1 VRLIALS
8 SRVVGRCMRYRD
20 RGDACRRDLS
30 QLSGGAA
37 GLVASDRARSS
48 RKRFVRLAKV
58 VVVVSLLAAL
68 ALSARSQWGAVRHD
82 LARLPVDD
90 LVAAILLAILAT
102 SGSVLAWRA
111 MLADLGSPLRLA
123 PAVRVYSLS
132 QLGKY
137 VPGSVWPVLAQME
150 LGRAYQVPRLRS
162 ATAFLLT
169 LLGSVL
175 TAVATGGLLAF
186 TSPGWGR
193 ALALLPLVLFLL
205 HPRLL
210 VPLTRLLGRVLRRPA
225 LSQPPSIRGVARS
238 VCWLLLQWLC
248 LGTGTALMAHGLGA
262 SVSLTRCIAAVAL
275 SWAAGL
281 AVIPVPAGA
290 GVREGVL
297 TFLLSSSVGSSRAL
311 ALALLGRLTLTLADA
326 VAAGVGVLVGRAAR
340 LRLLEGEAPLTM
352 DLQAGNDGMLRPVD
366 GGVAA
371 VEGGVAKAPEADA
384 PPPCSPG

>member
-1 VRLIALS
+1 VAADQPRSARRRRIV
-8 SRVVGRCMRYRD
+8 RVVN
-20 RGDACRRDLS
+20 A
-30 QLSGGAA
+30 
-37 GLVASDRARSS
+37 
-48 RKRFVRLAKV
+48 FIV
-58 VVVVSLLAAL
+58 VGLLAAL
-68 ALSARSQWGAVRHD
+68 ALSVHSQWGAVRHD
-82 LARLPVDD
+82 LARLPIVD
-90 LVAAILLAILAT
+90 LVAAIALAFAAT
-102 SGSVLAWRA
+102 AAAIFAWRA
-111 MLADLGSPLRLA
+111 MLADLGSPLSVS
-123 PAVRVYSLS
+123 PAVRVYALS

-175 TAVATGGLLAF
+175 TAVATGGMLAF
-186 TSPGWGR
+186 SSPGWGR

-210 VPLTRLLGRVLRRPA
+210 VPLTALLGRVLRRPA
-225 LSQPPSIRGVARS
+225 VSEPPSIRGITRTVF
-238 VCWLLLQWLC
+238 WLLLQWLC
-248 LGTGTALMAHGLGA
+248 LGVGTGLMAHGLGA

-297 TFLLSSSVGSSRAL
+297 TFLLASSVGTGRAL

-326 VAAGVGVLVGRAAR
+326 VAAGLGALVGRDAQR
-340 LRLLEGEAPLTM
+340 RMLEGGAPLTL
-352 DLQAGNDGMLRPVD
+352 DGPAGDSGTPLA
-366 GGVAA
+366 GGGGAA
-371 VEGGVAKAPEADA
+371 KVPEADA
-384 PPPCSPG
+384 PPPYSPG